1 MKKDKIKFQEKA
13 QKMVTFVNNDRRKA
27 ITSPEVKGDKPAQ
40 PEDKSA
46 STDPAR
52 RGTSGATSP
61 VD

>member
-1 MKKDKIKFQEKA
+1 
-13 QKMVTFVNNDRRKA
+13 MVTFVNNDRRKA